1 MNTLSGRFLIL
12 TIIFVM
18 LAEVFIF
25 VPSIA
30 RFREDFLLQR
40 IERSQIASLV
50 LLAEDTITPN
60 LETELL
66 ENAGVYNVVLRRD
79 EARQLVLSS
88 PVIQPIYATYDIRDP
103 GAWELIRDAF
113 ICLFDTEERVI
124 RVIGNPTQEAGLL
137 IEITMGTQELR
148 SAMINY
154 GLTILAL
161 SAAISIF
168 TAVLLFVA
176 VQRLL
181 VVPIKGVVSAMRRYS
196 RAPEDA
202 RNIITP
208 GAGVRELRQA
218 EDALLQLQTDLTSS
232 LKQKDRLAQLGE
244 AVAKVNHDL
253 RNILTSAQLF
263 TDRIETSEDPLVK
276 RLAPKLVNSISR
288 AVSLCEA
295 TLTFGKADEAPPKLA
310 RFGLEPLVEDLME
323 SERLAA
329 QSEVAFVADIPQG
342 MMLRADPEQL
352 YRVIGN
358 LSRNARQA
366 LEQVGQPGMITLSAC
381 EDDEN
386 WWIRVSDDGPGLPPK
401 AQEKLFTPF
410 AGGARKGGSG
420 LGLAIAAELIRGHG
434 GELKLEKTG
443 PEGTVFSICLPKAEA
458 AQEIT
463 LTGVKLAN
471 NGVANDG
478 GDAYP
483 AASRTG
489 SSVG

>member
-1 MNTLSGRFLIL
+1 
-12 TIIFVM
+12 M

-60 LETELL
+60 LEDELL

-88 PVIQPIYATYDIRDP
+88 PVIQPIYATYDLRDP
-103 GAWELIRDAF
+103 TAYELIRDAF
-113 ICLFDTEERVI
+113 VCLFDTQDRVI
-124 RVIGNPTQEAGLL
+124 RVIGNPTREAGLL
-137 IEITMGTQELR
+137 IEITLGTMELR
-148 SAMINY
+148 RAMIDY

-168 TAVLLFVA
+168 TAVLLFFA

-181 VVPIKGVVSAMRRYS
+181 VKPIQGVVQAMKRYA

-202 RNIITP
+202 RNIIEP
-208 GAGVRELRQA
+208 AAGVRELRQA
-218 EDALLQLQTDLTSS
+218 ENALLSLQTDLTSS
-232 LKQKDRLAQLGE
+232 LKQKDRLAQLGA

-288 AVSLCEA
+288 AVNLCEA

-310 RFGLEPLVEDLME
+310 RIELGPLVKDLVE
-323 SERLAA
+323 SEQLAA
-329 QSEVAFVADIPQG
+329 QSDVTLTCNVPPGLVI
-342 MMLRADPEQL
+342 RVDPEQL
-352 YRVIGN
+352 YRVLGN
-358 LSRNARQA
+358 LTRNARQA
-366 LEQVGQPGMITLSAC
+366 LEVARRPGTIIVCAK
-381 EDDEN
+381 EDDDS
-386 WWIRVSDDGPGLPPK
+386 WQITVADDGPGLPPK
-401 AQEKLFTPF
+401 AQEKLFTAF
-410 AGGARKGGSG
+410 EGGARKGGSG
-420 LGLAIAAELIRGHG
+420 LGLAIAAELVRGHG
-434 GELKLEKTG
+434 GQLLLEETG
-443 PEGTVFSICLPKAEA
+443 AEGTRFSILLPKS
-458 AQEIT
+458 EIATT
-463 LTGVKLAN
+463 LAPAIRENGDI
-471 NGVANDG
+471 GVAKPQ
-478 GDAYP
+478 A
-483 AASRTG
+483 
-489 SSVG
+489 